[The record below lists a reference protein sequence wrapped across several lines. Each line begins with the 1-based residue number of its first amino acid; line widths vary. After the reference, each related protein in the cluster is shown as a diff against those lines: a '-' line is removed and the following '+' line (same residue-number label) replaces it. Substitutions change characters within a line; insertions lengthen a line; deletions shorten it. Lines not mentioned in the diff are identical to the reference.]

1 MGNEICLI
9 KTFFQLSSFVFSR
22 TNKNIKSSQVKY
34 IYIVLFTIQIVSKLL
49 HNINQDDLTVFVYS
63 WKKKTFGRADQ

>member
-1 MGNEICLI
+1 
-9 KTFFQLSSFVFSR
+9 VFSR
-22 TNKNIKSSQVKY
+22 TNKHIKSSQVKY

-63 WKKKTFGRADQ
+63 WKKKTITFGRADQ